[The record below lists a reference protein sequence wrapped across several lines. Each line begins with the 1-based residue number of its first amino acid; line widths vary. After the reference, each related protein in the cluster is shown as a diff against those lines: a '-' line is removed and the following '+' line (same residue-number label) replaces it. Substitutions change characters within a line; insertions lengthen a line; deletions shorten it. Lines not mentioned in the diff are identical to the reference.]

1 MPAKTHR
8 FEVYSWFVLF
18 YNVAVILWGAFV
30 RATGSGAGCGSHW
43 PTCNGQVIPRAAQ
56 LETIIEFVHRASS
69 GLTLALVVL
78 LVVWAWRGY
87 GRSSLVRRS
96 AGAALFFVLV
106 EAALG
111 AGLVLFGW
119 TADDNSIGRAIAV
132 MVHLV
137 NTFLLLASLTLTA
150 GWSSDRTSHEPRFHW
165 RQDWLLAAS
174 LLGILILGA
183 SGAITALGDTLFPA
197 ASVAEGMRAEF
208 SGGAHFLLRLRV
220 YHPVVAILSGVLV
233 FFAARPHIYSKEPR
247 VSMTA
252 RLVVGLFVFQACL
265 GGLNVILL
273 APVWMQLVHLLVS
286 NLVWIVQVTLTSL
299 VVARADFF
307 SSVADHPVHDGIPAG
322 AQQIH

>member
-1 MPAKTHR
+1 
-8 FEVYSWFVLF
+8 
-18 YNVAVILWGAFV
+18 FV
-30 RATGSGAGCGSHW
+30 RATGSGAGCGAHW

-69 GLTLALVVL
+69 GVTLALVVVL
-78 LVVWAWRGY
+78 AIWAWRSFGKE
-87 GRSSLVRRS
+87 SLVRRS

-119 TADDNSIGRAIAV
+119 TADDNSVGRAIAV
-132 MVHLV
+132 MVHLA

-150 GWSSDRTSHEPRFHW
+150 VWSSNRTPHNLRFRS

-197 ASVAEGMRAEF
+197 TSVAEGMQAEF

-220 YHPVVAILSGVLV
+220 YHPVIAILSGVLIY
-233 FFAARPHIYSKEPR
+233 FAARPHIYSKVPR
-247 VSMTA
+247 VSTTA
-252 RLVVGLFVFQACL
+252 RLAVGLFIFQACL

-299 VVARADFF
+299 VVARADLFT
-307 SSVADHPVHDGIPAG
+307 SVADHPVHDGIPAG
-322 AQQIH
+322 AQQVH